1 MRRSTKHLFPNF
13 FRAYPPKRVRAA
25 SLLRN
30 RRIQWFIVATY
41 AAFLLVISLAP
52 SQSLPKI
59 PDWNLLFTP
68 DKVAHFGAY
77 GLFAVLLSVIFSE
90 RWGGKGISLA
100 VIVAAFYGFL
110 IEVLQ
115 GLAGTGRNYDP
126 VDMVANLLGAV
137 LGGFF
142 VLAFYQYQKKR
153 SPR

>member
-1 MRRSTKHLFPNF
+1 MK
-13 FRAYPPKRVRAA
+13 AA

-30 RRIQWFIVATY
+30 RRIQWFAAAIY

-52 SQSLPKI
+52 SRSLPKI

-90 RWGGKGISLA
+90 RWGVRGISLA
-100 VIVAAFYGFL
+100 VVVAACYGFL
-110 IEVLQ
+110 MEVLQ
-115 GLAGTGRNYDP
+115 GLAGTGRNYDS

-137 LGGFF
+137 LGGLFIA
-142 VLAFYQYQKKR
+142 AFYQYQKKR
-153 SPR
+153 SLR

>member
-1 MRRSTKHLFPNF
+1 MQ
-13 FRAYPPKRVRAA
+13 AA

-30 RRIQWFIVATY
+30 RRIQWFVSAFY

-52 SQSLPKI
+52 TQSLPKI

-77 GLFAVLLSVIFSE
+77 GLFAVLLSVNFSE

-100 VIVAAFYGFL
+100 VVVAASYGFL
-110 IEVLQ
+110 MEVLQ
-115 GLAGTGRNYDP
+115 ALAGTGRNYDP

-137 LGGFF
+137 LGGI
-142 VLAFYQYQKKR
+142 LATAFYQYQKKR